1 MSIRAFLSSWLT
13 GKVQKNP
20 DADPFSS
27 GAPSHFFWAMRDIP
41 IQDANQHFLVTGSP
55 QSGKTITIRLL
66 MQSIIPYIGRGYRHR
81 AFVYDAK
88 REFLP
93 LLTEMWGKPP
103 ITMDPFDSRGH
114 PWDMAA
120 DITTEADAAQLAG
133 MLIPE
138 EGNSTQR
145 YFPDA
150 ARDLL
155 QAVLVAFIETAPRQW
170 TFRDVLL
177 ALENVDLLTRIVE
190 KTEPSTRIATRY
202 LSDDKSLPGV
212 MSTIATKIQP
222 FAVVAGLWANSKQ
235 TPISLGEWL
244 ETEGVLVAASTRRR
258 SVGRCAAPVR
268 AERAV
273 HRERTRR

>member
-1 MSIRAFLSSWLT
+1 
-13 GKVQKNP
+13 
-20 DADPFSS
+20 
-27 GAPSHFFWAMRDIP
+27 
-41 IQDANQHFLVTGSP
+41 
-55 QSGKTITIRLL
+55 

-93 LLTEMWGKPP
+93 LLTEMWGKA
-103 ITMDPFDSRGH
+103 THHMDPFDSRGH

-170 TFRDVLL
+170 TFRMCSW
-177 ALENVDLLTRIVE
+177 RW
-190 KTEPSTRIATRY
+190 KTWICSP
-202 LSDDKSLPGV
+202 
-212 MSTIATKIQP
+212 
-222 FAVVAGLWANSKQ
+222 GLWKKLSRARVSPPVTSVMINHSPASCLPLPQKSNLLRWSRAFGPIRSR

-244 ETEGVLVAASTRRR
+244 ETEGVLVAASHPRYSESLRPLTQAIFRRLSDLVLSPSR
-258 SVGRCAAPVR
+258 
-268 AERAV
+268 
-273 HRERTRR
+273 HRPQRGIPLANVVLFG